1 MSNNDTEL
9 YTEEEEE
16 EDFHDIRIHARV
28 VYGRR
33 HEGNP

>member
-9 YTEEEEE
+9 YTEEE